1 MFTVEQRIF
10 INRSVAEVFGYVTNP
25 ANIPRWRADVL
36 GINGADGSVAAGSQ
50 FEELVNFMG
59 RKTYTMRVI
68 EYQPHRRAVI
78 QAIAGPGVSP
88 TQTFEFEPFE
98 SGTRF
103 SVCAQVRTTGVFRLM
118 EPMMLG
124 MFKKIWGQYLVNLKQ
139 ILEG

>member
-1 MFTVEQRIF
+1 MFTVEQSIR
-10 INRSVAEVFGYVTNP
+10 INRPVVEVFGYVTNP

-36 GINGADGSVAAGSQ
+36 GVNGADGSVAAGSQ

-88 TQTFEFEPFE
+88 TQTFEFEP
-98 SGTRF
+98 SDGGTHV
-103 SVCAQVRTTGVFRLM
+103 SVCAQVRTAGIFRLM
-118 EPMMLG
+118 EPMMPG
-124 MFKKIWGQYLVNLKQ
+124 MFKKMWGQYLVSLKQ